1 MDRTGMITMSMRE
14 LDRLKAIQAVA
25 EGLLMPWRAAER
37 LGISRRQVERL
48 TNRYRSQGVAGLMT
62 NRNPRPMGVVIA

>member
-25 EGLLMPWRAAER
+25 EGLLMPWRALNGWASAGVR
-37 LGISRRQVERL
+37 LSG
-48 TNRYRSQGVAGLMT
+48 
-62 NRNPRPMGVVIA
+62 